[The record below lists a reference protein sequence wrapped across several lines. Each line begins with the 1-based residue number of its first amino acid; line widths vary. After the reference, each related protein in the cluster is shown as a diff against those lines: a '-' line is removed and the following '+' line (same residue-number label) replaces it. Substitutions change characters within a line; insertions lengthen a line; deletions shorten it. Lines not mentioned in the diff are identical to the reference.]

1 MAGCCGVSATQNLIF
16 FQNFII
22 RRKRFYLK
30 LKIEKD
36 CDKLYIYCKLYLL
49 LLLFGMDIS
58 EKISFDKINNNFDNG
73 AIFFLLLFYNYL
85 RI

>member
-1 MAGCCGVSATQNLIF
+1 
-16 FQNFII
+16 
-22 RRKRFYLK
+22 
-30 LKIEKD
+30 
-36 CDKLYIYCKLYLL
+36 
-49 LLLFGMDIS
+49 MDIS